1 MKQWGARHDFTLG
14 EGRLFSYSTG
24 VQDDGTEEMLI
35 TGYGAPSR
43 RQHPYFQRKGD
54 ELVSLTTQGPA
65 HIASV
70 EGIYDSRRDDYEV
83 KFVETIPGSTVSTI
97 PWQARPPQYETHE
110 LPGAPGDSYRWDLIL
125 GVGAQVEELHRRAAR
140 SSMATVVEFLPES
153 SGALLIEAHRL

>member
-1 MKQWGARHDFTLG
+1 VPQVGVNIRTSNARVT
-14 EGRLFSYSTG
+14 R
-24 VQDDGTEEMLI
+24 
-35 TGYGAPSR
+35 
-43 RQHPYFQRKGD
+43 
-54 ELVSLTTQGPA
+54 PA

>member
-54 ELVSLTTQGPA
+54 ETSA
-65 HIASV
+65 HSKR
-70 EGIYDSRRDDYEV
+70 RRDL
-83 KFVETIPGSTVSTI
+83 
-97 PWQARPPQYETHE
+97 R
-110 LPGAPGDSYRWDLIL
+110 L
-125 GVGAQVEELHRRAAR
+125 AA
-140 SSMATVVEFLPES
+140 
-153 SGALLIEAHRL
+153 